1 MISLVYYTEV
11 IDNWGRTNS
20 SNKPNII
27 RDVLKTPEEWTDDM
41 QFEDIGGQMYFIDD
55 LIGKE
60 VCVGGIK
67 FTVKE

>member
-41 QFEDIGGQMYFIDD
+41 EFYDIGDQMYSIGD